1 MTKDEYK
8 EEYAKLMMEV
18 LNEKD
23 LEKRKVLNE
32 KLKELQRKYRK
43 SLAEE
48 RFKDKDWRVLKW

>member
-8 EEYAKLMMEV
+8 EEYAKLMMKV

-32 KLKELQRKYRK
+32 KLKELQSKYRK

-48 RFKDKDWRVLKW
+48 RFKDKDRRVLK

>member
-32 KLKELQRKYRK
+32 KLKEFQSKYRK

-48 RFKDKDWRVLKW
+48 RFKDKDRRVLK